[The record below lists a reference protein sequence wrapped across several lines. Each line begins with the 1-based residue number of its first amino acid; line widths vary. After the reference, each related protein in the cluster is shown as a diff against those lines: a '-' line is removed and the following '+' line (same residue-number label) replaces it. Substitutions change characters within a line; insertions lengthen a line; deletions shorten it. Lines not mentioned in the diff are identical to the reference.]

1 MSPRPLRTAVTAALA
16 VACLGLAA
24 CSDSD
29 DDASAA
35 PSAQR
40 APNVVQP
47 GAPGEDSVRL
57 DATVMPSVAPAP
69 HTEADVAFMQDMVNH
84 HAQAIVMTSMVEERS
99 DNDDLRLF
107 VERMDITQVG
117 EIELMQQWLE
127 DRGEDAPAWDPVFG
141 AQGGHSDG
149 MMMMDG
155 DLMPGMATEDE
166 MAELEA
172 AEGEEFDR
180 LFIELMTRHHQG
192 AITMVQE
199 LFAEGGGEEMNVFQL
214 AGHIESDQNIEIDRM
229 RTMLAELDA

>member
-1 MSPRPLRTAVTAALA
+1 MSSHPLRTVVIAASA
-16 VACLGLAA
+16 VACLSLSA
-24 CSDSD
+24 CSDGED
-29 DDASAA
+29 VAA
-35 PSAQR
+35 EPTAQR

-69 HTEADVAFMQDMVNH
+69 HTEADVAFMQDMIGH
-84 HAQAIVMTSMVEERS
+84 HAQAIVMTGMVEERS
-99 DNDDLRLF
+99 DNEDLELF

-117 EIELMQQWLE
+117 EIEQMQDWLA
-127 DRGEDAPAWDPVFG
+127 DKGEEVPAWDPVFG

-166 MAELEA
+166 MAALEA

-180 LFIELMTRHHQG
+180 LFIDLMTRHHQG

-199 LFAEGGGEEMNVFQL
+199 LFTEGGGEEMTVFQL

-229 RTMLAELDA
+229 RTMLAEMDA

>member
-1 MSPRPLRTAVTAALA
+1 MVTATLA

-24 CSDSD
+24 CSDG
-29 DDASAA
+29 DDAVAA
-35 PSAQR
+35 PSTQR

-47 GAPGEDSVRL
+47 GAPGEDSVKL

-69 HTEADVAFMQDMVNH
+69 HTEVDVAFMQDMIGH
-84 HAQAIVMTSMVEERS
+84 HAQAIVMTSMVQERS
-99 DNDDLRLF
+99 ENESLQLF

-117 EIELMQQWLE
+117 EIEQMQDWLE
-127 DRGEDAPAWDPVFG
+127 DKGEEVPAWDPVFG

-166 MAELEA
+166 MAALEA
-172 AEGEEFDR
+172 ATGEEFDR
-180 LFIELMTRHHQG
+180 LFIELMTRHHEG

-199 LFAEGGGEEMNVFQL
+199 LFAEGGGEEMMVFQL

-229 RTMLAELDA
+229 RTMLAEMDA